1 MVPFILG
8 LSPVALIVGATIGE
22 HEARWAAWMGV
33 WPIFSGNAHVAT
45 VRALHDAGAAVAI
58 LTGLAVNTR
67 VAAYGFAVA
76 ARWQHQPRWFR
87 LLAPCLLVD
96 PTFAAGE
103 HHAAHHPDPT
113 EQRQFF
119 LAAGL
124 TLGVAFWALVTIG
137 MFVGGRLDGGLGLDI
152 AVPLCLVVSLG
163 ARCGPGR
170 PPSPRRSAPWSS
182 WSREAGRA
190 GRACSSP
197 SQPVRSGVW
206 WPKGGDGRDH
216 VARRPRRRRRELPHA
231 VGPDPL
237 ARPGPASALGGPGRP
252 PGRDLRTV
260 RRRHLGRAPP
270 RAGWPPRGAHGRDR
284 RRRRRLDLATR
295 KVSMLRVIV
304 AGLVVYELASLA
316 LAAI

>member
-1 MVPFILG
+1 MAAPRQHRQRRTPQKNVGAITTGEHDVAVSAAGRPARRSRPPRRGRIAGPRPRSASRAGVEAMVPFILG

-87 LLAPCLLVD
+87 LLAPGLLVD
-96 PTFAAGE
+96 PTFAADE

-113 EQRQFF
+113 EQRRFF

-137 MFVGGRLDGGLGLDI
+137 MLVGGRLGGGLGLDI
-152 AVPLCLVVSLG
+152 TVPLCLVVSLG
-163 ARCGPGR
+163 AR
-170 PPSPRRSAPWSS
+170 
-182 WSREAGRA
+182 
-190 GRACSSP
+190 
-197 SQPVRSGVW
+197 VR
-206 WPKGGDGRDH
+206 
-216 VARRPRRRRRELPHA
+216 
-231 VGPDPL
+231 
-237 ARPGPASALGGPGRP
+237 ARPAAVAATLGAL
-252 PGRDLRTV
+252 V
-260 RRRHLGRAPP
+260 IVVS
-270 RAGWPPRGAHGRDR
+270 AGWPSGTGMLVAIAAGAAGGLLAEGGRPR
-284 RRRRRLDLATR
+284 
-295 KVSMLRVIV
+295 
-304 AGLVVYELASLA
+304 
-316 LAAI
+316 